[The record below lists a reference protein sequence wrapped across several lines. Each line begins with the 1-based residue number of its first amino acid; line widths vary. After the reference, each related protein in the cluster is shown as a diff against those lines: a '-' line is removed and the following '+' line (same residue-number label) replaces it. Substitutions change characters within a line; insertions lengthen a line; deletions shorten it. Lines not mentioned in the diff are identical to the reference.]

1 MTPSEKYR
9 KGRAAE
15 CWERMRI
22 IAAQLGRN
30 ATEFAETP
38 VNSSDIARLC
48 REFTYN
54 FETRDRYLDEIE
66 IIRIAFSQ
74 KDQGMDVLPE

>member
-22 IAAQLGRN
+22 IAARLGRN
-30 ATEFAETP
+30 ATEFADTP
-38 VNSSDIARLC
+38 TNSSDIARLC
-48 REFTYN
+48 RDFAYN
-54 FETRDRYLDEIE
+54 FETRDRYLDELE
-66 IIRIAFSQ
+66 IIRNAICEKA
-74 KDQGMDVLPE
+74 QGLDVLPE